1 MAEPSL
7 PKSSNLTQCLLVI
20 LETTLALALG
30 WGLVSVG
37 ASGGAWILGGIG
49 AGALVFALHRRLGY
63 PSIPPNRSARKLGQ
77 ILVGLTA
84 GLAIHYPDLV
94 TLLPQFPM
102 LILLSVLL
110 LASSGILSYFYAQ
123 FQQTDL
129 VTALLATTPGNI
141 GIMASIAADY
151 GKNPAL
157 VSLVQLLRFTAVTL
171 GVPLLVPAVSPPSAS
186 VDWLGIAEDLLHH
199 TMQDWLLLALI
210 LAVTFAVIPLG
221 TAVKIPVATF
231 FCAILVGL
239 FFNVSLTVLPFD
251 ISSDFRLPSA
261 LNILG
266 QILLGIT
273 IGEYWSSNPPL
284 DAQTIGRAILPVV
297 FTFGTGLFTAAIA
310 HQYTD
315 WDWVTCLLVAA
326 PGGSP
331 EMIWLATAIG
341 HDVEI
346 VTTGHL
352 IRIMLI
358 NLLLPGLV
366 SLALIWDT
374 RLPKTNPSPEI
385 CPNASSIDPVQG
397 EP

>member
-1 MAEPSL
+1 MTEQSL
-7 PKSSNLTQCLLVI
+7 PKSSNFTHCLLVT
-20 LETTLALALG
+20 LETILALALG
-30 WGLVSVG
+30 WGLSSAG
-37 ASGGAWILGGIG
+37 LSGGAWILGGIG
-49 AGALVFALHRRLGY
+49 AGALVFALYHRLGY
-63 PSIPPNRSARKLGQ
+63 PPIQPNRSARKLGQ

-94 TLLPQFPM
+94 TLLPQFPV
-102 LILLSVLL
+102 LILLSLFLL
-110 LASSGILSYFYAQ
+110 GSSCILSYFYAQ

-129 VTALLATTPGNI
+129 VTAVLATTPGNI

-157 VSLVQLLRFTAVTL
+157 VSLVQLLRFTTVTL
-171 GVPLLVPAVSPPSAS
+171 GVPLLVPGASPQGPS
-186 VDWLGIAEDLLHH
+186 VDWQGIAAEFLNHTVQDL
-199 TMQDWLLLALI
+199 LLLARVLG
-210 LAVTFAVIPLG
+210 VTFAVIPLG
-221 TAVKIPVATF
+221 TALKIPVATF

-239 FFNVSLTVLPFD
+239 FFNGFLTILPFD
-251 ISSDFRLPSA
+251 MPGEFRLPSA
-261 LNILG
+261 VNILG

-284 DAQTIGRAILPVV
+284 DAKTIARSTLPVAL
-297 FTFGTGLFTAAIA
+297 TFGTGFATAAIA
-310 HQYTD
+310 HQFTD
-315 WDWVTCLLVAA
+315 WDWVTCLLVTA

-374 RLPKTNPSPEI
+374 RLPKIGLPSETR
-385 CPNASSIDPVQG
+385 PNTSNVDPVQG